1 MEATNEMTAERSL
14 EIIRK
19 HLDQSRKELTKNSG
33 TPMVWWGCLV
43 CITALIVGYLWKSTG
58 SPSWNALWF
67 AMAIIGYG
75 GNYLIDKKEK
85 REHVPQTFV
94 SKMISYVW
102 LSFGIFAVTDAVLI
116 FVVAPSLGYITPLVN
131 HYTVII
137 ILMVCLC
144 STITGLIL
152 KNLWITLGGFLGGII
167 GAAVADVLATGYYQM
182 MTMAAVAVVALII
195 PGIMINLKSRKD
207 A

>member
-33 TPMVWWGCLV
+33 MPLVWWGCLV
-43 CITALIVGYLWKSTG
+43 CITALIVGYMWRSTG
-58 SPSWNALWF
+58 SPSWNILWF

-75 GNYLIDKKEK
+75 GNYLMDKKEK
-85 REHVPQTFV
+85 REHVPQTII

-102 LSFGIFAVTDAVLI
+102 LSFGLFAVTDAVLM

-131 HYTVII
+131 HYTVLI

-152 KNLWITLGGFLGGII
+152 KNLWIALGGFLGGVI
-167 GAAVADVLATGYYQM
+167 GSAVADVLGTGFYHM
-182 MTMAAVAVVALII
+182 MALAVVAVVALII